1 VISLR
6 QHAISLVAVF
16 AALIIGLFLGTGFLG
31 DKVNSLTGTS
41 RDRVGDLNDQLDEA
55 NAARN
60 ASDSFAHAVAPRLLQ
75 NQLKGRS
82 VVVITVPNSAD
93 DDVTAVKE
101 SLSAAGATFAGQ
113 LGLTETLLRD
123 REGEKLRSIIDQSI
137 PPGRNLRP
145 ELTDSG
151 GRLGDLLGLL
161 LQIGPGRGSIPATE
175 VDTALQSLREGG
187 FISYTDRALTPGQLG
202 VIVTG
207 GAFPVDSGAQGQL
220 VGRFAGSFAARGLGG
235 VLAGRVGSA
244 KGGSPIA
251 IVRADPSLSNSV
263 ATVDNVNQPIGR
275 ITTVLALRQ
284 ATQGKPGAYGIGA
297 GATAITP
304 AA

>member
-1 VISLR
+1 MISLR

-16 AALIIGLFLGTGFLG
+16 AALVVGLFLGTGFIG

-41 RDRVGDLNDQLDEA
+41 RDRLGELNDQLDEA
-55 NAARN
+55 NSARN
-60 ASDSFAHAVAPRLLQ
+60 AADGFAHAVAPRLLKD
-75 NQLKGRS
+75 QLKDRS
-82 VVVITVPNSAD
+82 VVVVTAPNAAE

-101 SLSAAGATFAGQ
+101 ALSAAGAKFSGQ
-113 LGLTETLLRD
+113 LGLTTKLLAD
-123 REGEKLRSIIDQSI
+123 REGDKLRSIVDNSI
-137 PPGRNLRP
+137 PQGKALRP

-161 LQIGPGRGSIPATE
+161 LQEGVGRGNIPGPEYDAG
-175 VDTALQSLREGG
+175 LQSVRDGG
-187 FISYTDRALTPGQLG
+187 FITFTDRALNPGQLA

-207 GAFPVDSGAQGQL
+207 DAFPTDSGAQGQL

-235 VLAGRVGSA
+235 VLTGRVGSA

-251 IVRADPSLSNSV
+251 VVRADPSLGNSV

-275 ITTVLALRQ
+275 ITTVLALR
-284 ATQGKPGAYGIGA
+284 AANQGKPAAYGVGS

-304 AA
+304 PA

>member
-1 VISLR
+1 MISLR
-6 QHAISLVAVF
+6 QHAISLIAVF

-31 DKVNSLTGTS
+31 DKMNSLTGTS
-41 RDRVGDLNDQLDEA
+41 RDRIGDLNDQLDEA

-60 ASDSFAHAVAPRLLQ
+60 ASDGFAHAVAPRLLHE
-75 NQLKGRS
+75 QLDGRS
-82 VVVITVPNSAD
+82 VIVVTAPNAAD

-101 SLSAAGATFAGQ
+101 SMSAAGARFTGQ
-113 LGLTETLLRD
+113 LGLTTELLRD
-123 REGEKLRSIIDQSI
+123 REAEKLRSIIDQSI
-137 PPGRNLRP
+137 PPGKNLRP

-161 LQIGPGRGSIPATE
+161 LQTGAGRGNLPAAQVT
-175 VDTALQSLREGG
+175 TALTTLRDGG
-187 FISYTDRALTPGQLG
+187 FIDYTDRAVAPAQLV

-207 GAFPVDSGAQGQL
+207 GAFPADSGAQGQL
-220 VGRFAGSFAARGLGG
+220 VGRLAGAFAARGLGG

-251 IVRADPSLSNSV
+251 VVRSDPSLGNSV

-275 ITTVLALRQ
+275 ITTVLALR
-284 ATQGKPGAYGIGA
+284 ASTQGKPAAYGIGA

-304 AA
+304 PA